1 MKRLIIP
8 LVLMLLTGC
17 TALLATTDPN
27 QDNSPLPPM
36 NITHVSEPITFTITN
51 PKNKEATF
59 GVPFSLSK
67 FEDNHWKPVPMKE
80 EMAFILIAYI
90 LKPNESVQETIDLSF
105 YYDGL
110 NDGLYRITKLLYY
123 DDETLEYHIE
133 FQIKTS

>member
-1 MKRLIIP
+1 MKYLIIP
-8 LVLMLLTGC
+8 LVLILLSGC
-17 TALLATTDPN
+17 TTLVATTDPV
-27 QDNSPLPPM
+27 QDNEQTAPLLVT
-36 NITHVSEPITFTITN
+36 NVSDPITFSITN

-59 GVPFSLSK
+59 GVPFSLSM
-67 FEDNHWKPVPMKE
+67 FEDNHWKPIPMKE

-110 NDGLYRITKLLYY
+110 KDGLYRITKLLYY
-123 DDETLEYHIE
+123 DDETIEYHIE